1 MEFRGVFSSQPLQS
15 NTSLWRWHRGALS
28 RSLNSCMVRSLT
40 KPGAVRSLTKPGAA
54 MPFRRGQLEYFVA
67 VAERGQMTS
76 AARRLGIAPPAL
88 SQSIRQLQADL
99 GLELVDRHPRGV
111 TPTASR
117 GALLA
122 K

>member
-67 VAERGQMTS
+67 VAEQGQITS
-76 AARRLGIAPPAL
+76 AARRLGIAHPAL
-88 SQSIRQLQADL
+88 SQSIAQLEGDL
-99 GLELVDRHPRGV
+99 GLKPLQPPPR
-111 TPTASR
+111 
-117 GALLA
+117 
-122 K
+122 